1 MEEGW
6 RFISNPMTLIP
17 LLKAVSYVLDQ
28 EKLNRSAEEIS
39 KVGAELYGEVAR
51 FATNMSAIGDR
62 LTSTVKAHNEAIPG
76 LDRFIISK
84 SRKLKQLGSAKG
96 AEAELPEVIELEVK
110 PFSSQELKRLNP
122 PLPALTLD

>member
-1 MEEGW
+1 
-6 RFISNPMTLIP
+6 MTLIP

-39 KVGAELYGEVAR
+39 KVGAELYGEVTR

-62 LTSTVKAHNEAIPG
+62 LTSTVKAYNEAIPG

-122 PLPALTLD
+122 PATSVNAGLIEATSVT